1 VHWSSRMQMGGQV
14 HVITQVEQQTEN
26 TRRAWSYNGA
36 VDAGFEPQS
45 YSWEDVP
52 TGTWVARLDFKVW
65 SNKTAARCLGCYFT
79 SLVDGCRFPSG
90 ST

>member
-1 VHWSSRMQMGGQV
+1 MEV
-14 HVITQVEQQTEN
+14 TVEQQTED

-45 YSWEDVP
+45 YSWKDVP
-52 TGTWVARLDFKVW
+52 TGTWVARLDFCEIALHL
-65 SNKTAARCLGCYFT
+65 TTRLH
-79 SLVDGCRFPSG
+79 